1 MEEDNALMDAAA
13 QVEAAARAESAA
25 DAGAADA
32 EAAAQEEAAA
42 DAEAVAGADA
52 EAIGTAGAEAA
63 AAGPR
68 DPGAAE
74 LVSQGRL
81 ICVAATAALKKTAD
95 ARNFNEDGQYSP
107 ETPPG
112 AYSPVAPS
120 YSSDAAMSTRQ
131 DPEVR
136 AAAADITELA
146 EDEAGGPAERGRTT
160 HAAVHRTRSGAGSA
174 GADSRQATSRM
185 QKKRRI
191 QDDELKEHIHQEKL
205 EELEQT
211 ATTEELH
218 CVQRRYHQQ
227 RGVVP
232 AGDRDEY
239 VQETAAPRGGD
250 DMAD

>member
-1 MEEDNALMDAAA
+1 MRAAA
-13 QVEAAARAESAA
+13 GNAT
-25 DAGAADA
+25 GAAID
-32 EAAAQEEAAA
+32 
-42 DAEAVAGADA
+42 
-52 EAIGTAGAEAA
+52 TAGAEAA
-63 AAGPR
+63 AAGPE

-74 LVSQGRL
+74 LLSQGQL

-95 ARNFNEDGQYSP
+95 ARSFNEDGQYSP

-146 EDEAGGPAERGRTT
+146 EDGAGEPAERGRAT
-160 HAAVHRTRSGAGSA
+160 HASLHRTRSRAGSA